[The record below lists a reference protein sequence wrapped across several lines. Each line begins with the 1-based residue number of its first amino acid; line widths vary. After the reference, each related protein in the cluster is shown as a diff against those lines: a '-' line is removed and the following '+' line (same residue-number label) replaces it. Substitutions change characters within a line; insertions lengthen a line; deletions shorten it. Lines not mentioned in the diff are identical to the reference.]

1 MKRTEEQQEFER
13 LTGRFGQDGIG
24 ATDIE
29 TLGANA
35 KAGDPAAMREMA
47 AAIAHVAFVSPGAS
61 MAVLDNLTRG
71 WVGESAAL
79 PGTPPAQLEMLAR
92 LGEAERPDAAF
103 WDRFWSFIDNRDGN
117 MSGEEVTARVA
128 GLASNLPAS
137 FVGRAE
143 KAAIAHPGTAGA
155 ENRALPP
162 KLTLD
167 VLGAQP
173 EGSLGHDFYRL
184 IVDNDFHLEV
194 LDREET
200 GLSDM
205 PPALRY
211 LNTRI
216 LQMHDVWHL
225 MAGYRTTALQEV
237 GISAFSLAQFDHSYS
252 GMLIATAATST
263 LFNAPEAF
271 PVIMQLIIEGWQHG
285 RMTPSFMAIEW
296 EQEWHRPIADI
307 RTQYGIEAFTSIYPA
322 DLVEQL
328 RSAAA

>member
-13 LTGRFGQDGIG
+13 MTGQFGERGITPTG
-24 ATDIE
+24 IE
-29 TLGANA
+29 ALGAKA
-35 KAGDPAAMREMA
+35 KDGDQVAMREAA
-47 AAIAHVAFVSPGAS
+47 AAIAHIAFVSPGAS
-61 MAVLDNLTRG
+61 MAVLDGLARG
-71 WVGESAAL
+71 WLGKNSTL
-79 PGTPPAQLEMLAR
+79 PGTPRAQAAMLAR
-92 LGEAERPDAAF
+92 LGEAERPEAAF
-103 WDRFWSFIDNRDGN
+103 WDGFWDFIGNREDN

-137 FVGRAE
+137 FQVRAE
-143 KAAIAHPGTAGA
+143 EAAIAHPGTANA
-155 ENRALPP
+155 ESRALPP

-167 VLGAQP
+167 LLGAQP

-200 GLSDM
+200 GLGDM

-225 MAGYRTTALQEV
+225 VAGYRTTALQEV
-237 GISAFSLAQFDHSYS
+237 GISAFSLAQFDHNYS

-271 PVIMQLIIEGWQHG
+271 SLIMQLIVEGWQHG

-296 EQEWHRPIADI
+296 EKEWHRPIADI
-307 RTQYGIEAFTSIYPA
+307 RAQHGIETFASIYPA

-328 RSAAA
+328 RAAA

>member
-13 LTGRFGQDGIG
+13 LTGGFGQDGVG
-24 ATDIE
+24 ATAIE

-47 AAIAHVAFVSPGAS
+47 AAVAHIAFVSPGAS

-71 WVGESAAL
+71 WLGENAAL

-92 LGEAERPDAAF
+92 LGESDRPDAAF
-103 WDRFWSFIDNRDGN
+103 WDRLWDFIGNRDGD

-128 GLASNLPAS
+128 SLAANLPAS

-143 KAAIAHPGTAGA
+143 KAAIAHPGTASA
-155 ENRALPP
+155 ENRPLPP

-205 PPALRY
+205 PPAIRY

-216 LQMHDVWHL
+216 LQMHDIWHL

-263 LFNAPEAF
+263 LFNAPDAF

-296 EQEWHRPIADI
+296 EKEWHRPIADI
-307 RTQYGIEAFTSIYPA
+307 RAQYGIEAFASIYPA

-328 RSAAA
+328 RSAA